1 MTDPHLDPTRKHD
14 FVLLIE
20 ALDSNPNG
28 DPDNGG
34 LPRTDVVTGQGL
46 ITDVAIK
53 RKIRNTVAL
62 FNSVEQRPGYEI
74 YVEAGTALNA
84 QHERAY
90 VEGGAANKDTAQ
102 QWMCRNF
109 FDVRMFGAVMT
120 TGRRDR
126 WAGRVQGPVQFGF
139 ARSIDPVTPFD
150 IGITRVTPTREEDLA
165 AWNNPQPEGE
175 GGKDKD
181 KNKKKEV
188 NAKETEMGSK
198 HIVPYGLYRGSG
210 HFSAPLAAKTGVTS
224 DDLAMFWRALT
235 LMFEHDRAAAR
246 TGLTLRALHVFSH
259 DDAFG
264 RVPAHTLTDLV
275 TATLRSDTP
284 ARSITDYDLS
294 SPSGSDLP
302 DGVALTTLV
311 QPAVTPARPTITIPA
326 PA

>member
-1 MTDPHLDPTRKHD
+1 MTDPHLDPQRKHD

-62 FNSVEQRPGYEI
+62 FNSEERRPGYEI

-90 VEGGAANKDTAQ
+90 VEGGATAKDSAQ
-102 QWMCRNF
+102 RWMCQNF

-120 TGRRDR
+120 TGKRERR
-126 WAGRVQGPVQFGF
+126 AGRVQGPVQLGF
-139 ARSIDPVTPFD
+139 ARSIDPVTPLD

-165 AWNNPQPEGE
+165 AWNNPRPEGE
-175 GGKDKD
+175 SGKDKG
-181 KNKKKEV
+181 KKEV

-275 TATLRSDTP
+275 TATLRGTTP

-294 SPSGSDLP
+294 DPATAALP
-302 DGVALTTLV
+302 NGVVLTTLV
-311 QPAVTPARPTITIPA
+311 QPAATPVRPTIPA